1 MNKLIPTIGIEVH
14 AELKTKTKVFSSSS
28 NTYGEVANSKTNII
42 DLGYPGAL
50 PTLNKE
56 VINLAIRASLATNCK
71 ISKNMYFD
79 RKNYFYPDLPK
90 GYQITQSSTPIGYD
104 GFVEIKVNGV
114 KKQIGIERLHIE
126 EDTSKSIH
134 EGDSTLL
141 DYNRAGIPLI
151 EIVSKPVIESAE
163 EAVLYLEKLRE
174 LLLYSEVSD
183 VKIEEGSM
191 RCDANVS
198 LHQEGSN
205 VLGTKTEVK
214 NIGSISNV
222 RLAINYEIERQKE
235 VLEKGNLI
243 TEQTRRYDEK
253 KGQTIVMRT
262 KESSN
267 DYRYFP
273 EPDIPYLNVN
283 QDWIDKVKN
292 EMPLLPDELREKYQ
306 KLGINEIAIK
316 ALIAH
321 KDVASFLKNIINLGV
336 NHTISVNL
344 LTGDVLYHLNK
355 HNITIDKTKLTEQ
368 NFSELVNM
376 LEKGDISSKMGKEV
390 LNDLIILGGNVK
402 DILDSKGLKQINDND
417 SIKTLIN
424 KVFDDNISVLE
435 DYINGN
441 ERALKFLIGQAMKE
455 SKGQANPKI
464 LNDVLLEEIKKRHS

>member
-1 MNKLIPTIGIEVH
+1 MSKLIPTIGIEVH
-14 AELKTKTKVFSSSS
+14 AELKTKSKVFSSSL

-56 VINLAIRASLATNCK
+56 VINLAIRASLATNCN
-71 ISKNMYFD
+71 ISNNMYFD

-104 GFVEIKVNGV
+104 GYVEIEVNGM

-141 DYNRAGIPLI
+141 DFNRAGIPLI
-151 EIVSKPVIESAE
+151 EIVTKPVIESAE

-191 RCDANVS
+191 RCDANIS
-198 LHQEGSN
+198 LHKEDSN
-205 VLGTKTEVK
+205 ILGTKTEVK
-214 NIGSISNV
+214 NIGSISSV

-235 VLEKGNLI
+235 LLEKGELI

-253 KGQTIVMRT
+253 KGQTVVMRT

-283 QDWIDKVKN
+283 QDWINKVKN

-321 KDVASFLKNIINLGV
+321 KDVASFLKNLIILGV
-336 NHTISVNL
+336 NHTISANL

-376 LEKGDISSKMGKEV
+376 LEKGEISSKMGKEI
-390 LNDLIILGGNVK
+390 LNDLIINGGNVK
-402 DILDSKGLKQINDND
+402 EILESKGLKQINDTD
-417 SIKTLIN
+417 SIKNLIN
-424 KVFDDNISVLE
+424 KVFDDNVSVLE
-435 DYINGN
+435 DYKNGN
-441 ERALKFLIGQAMKE
+441 ERSLKFLIGQAMKE

-464 LNDVLLEEIKKRHS
+464 LNDILLEEIKKR